1 MSHNPIFA
9 IADRAR
15 ELRETGVDVITLA
28 AGEADA
34 PTSAHI
40 VDAAMRAAADP
51 ANHHY
56 GSATGLGS
64 LRDAIARRL
73 IASTALPWSADDVL
87 VTLGAKHALAL
98 AFNAILSGPHDTVL
112 IPSPGWPG
120 HRAAAHATGGR
131 PQQVLTTPD
140 RGYVITAADL
150 EAAWVPGTR
159 AVVLANPANPTGT
172 AVTGEHWT
180 AIADWAARRDVWVI
194 SDDVYGELVYD
205 REHVPA
211 MRAAPELRERC
222 VLVDSVSKAHAMTGW
237 RVGWLAAPPTVVD
250 SATRLL
256 SATITHVPQ
265 IAQAAALE
273 ALTNSG
279 DEQQAAK
286 TAYRE
291 RRDRAHGALSALPG
305 VDCPLPDGGMFL
317 LPDTTELLAGNRHGI
332 RTTTD
337 LAAWLLDGAHVAV
350 VPGEAFEAP
359 GRLRLCFA
367 VDDDRL
373 DQALARLTAALRTL
387 DMSSAAR

>member
-1 MSHNPIFA
+1 
-9 IADRAR
+9 
-15 ELRETGVDVITLA
+15 
-28 AGEADA
+28 
-34 PTSAHI
+34 
-40 VDAAMRAAADP
+40 
-51 ANHHY
+51 
-56 GSATGLGS
+56 
-64 LRDAIARRL
+64 
-73 IASTALPWSADDVL
+73 
-87 VTLGAKHALAL
+87 
-98 AFNAILSGPHDTVL
+98 
-112 IPSPGWPG
+112 
-120 HRAAAHATGGR
+120 
-131 PQQVLTTPD
+131 
-140 RGYVITAADL
+140 
-150 EAAWVPGTR
+150 
-159 AVVLANPANPTGT
+159 
-172 AVTGEHWT
+172 VTGEHWT